1 MRMKISD
8 HLISVL
14 TDILDRAQ
22 LFLRV
27 HGKVFVA
34 FIDICQQIHL
44 LDGFYIVLNGPAQ
57 KAAGLIGKSFSA
69 VV

>member
-1 MRMKISD
+1 MRMKVSD

-14 TDILDRAQ
+14 TDIFDRAQ

-44 LDGFYIVLNGPAQ
+44 LDGFYIALNGPAQ